1 MANTAFTHDPT
12 ITVPVSSVNNRVVTW
27 NGTTGKVFNNTAT
40 VTIAA
45 GVVAGVTALTVDN
58 LTIDGNTI
66 ISTDTNGNITLT
78 PDGTGSVVMDTMTF
92 NGNLLDVQNN
102 GTASAIRL
110 YCENSNAHYQEIK
123 AAPHGVAAT
132 YSIILPGA
140 APTAAGKV
148 LKSSG
153 SSPYSTLEWGDAGG
167 GNAFTNDVTVTSG
180 NFVMGTADKGIDFA
194 VTGNSSGTMQS
205 EVLDDYE
212 EGIFSPTMLFAGAN
226 TGISYTEQSG
236 TYTKIG
242 DRVIYSIRL
251 RVANKGSS
259 TGSLQIGGFP
269 FAVGTGTRNYTAHTL
284 YWDKIACTGTLIG
297 YNAVG
302 ASYLDIRTVNDSGTN
317 ADVTD
322 SGVTNGLTFHIAGT
336 YSVRN
341 IA

>member
-12 ITVPVSSVNNRVVTW
+12 ITVPSSTVNNRVVTW

-92 NGNLLDVQNN
+92 NGNLLDVRNN

-153 SSPYSTLEWGDAGG
+153 SSPFSTLAWGNEDI
-167 GNAFTNDVTVTSG
+167 NIQMVV
-180 NFVMGTADKGIDFA
+180 VDFA
-194 VTGNSSGTMQS
+194 TALTLGDGKFYFYVPATLNTFELIAVHGEVVTASAGADIRVQLHNVKSSSPYDMLTGNGLVIAATKNGSDETGGSVTIDTSSNRD
-205 EVLDDYE
+205 VLTTHD
-212 EGIFSPTMLFAGAN
+212 I
-226 TGISYTEQSG
+226 I
-236 TYTKIG
+236 
-242 DRVIYSIRL
+242 RVDINQ
-251 RVANKGSS
+251 VGSS
-259 TGSLQIGGFP
+259 TAGSGL
-269 FAVGTGTRNYTAHTL
+269 V
-284 YWDKIACTGTLIG
+284 
-297 YNAVG
+297 
-302 ASYLDIRTVNDSGTN
+302 VN
-317 ADVTD
+317 
-322 SGVTNGLTFHIAGT
+322 LTC
-336 YSVRN
+336 RLP
-341 IA
+341 

>member
-1 MANTAFTHDPT
+1 MA
-12 ITVPVSSVNNRVVTW
+12 ITKI
-27 NGTTGKVFNNTAT
+27 GTTGILNNLDVPGYLYLSGDEKELRFYEGANYVAIKTNSSL
-40 VTIAA
+40 A
-45 GVVAGVTALTVDN
+45 GNYTLTLPLN
-58 LTIDGNTI
+58 DGA
-66 ISTDTNGNITLT
+66 SSEFLQTNGSGVLIW
-78 PDGTGSVVMDTMTF
+78 
-92 NGNLLDVQNN
+92 
-102 GTASAIRL
+102 
-110 YCENSNAHYQEIK
+110 
-123 AAPHGVAAT
+123 AA
-132 YSIILPGA
+132 
-140 APTAAGKV
+140 
-148 LKSSG
+148 
-153 SSPYSTLEWGDAGG
+153 AGG